1 MTRDGLIGARDPFG
15 IKPLSLGK
23 FGDDYVLAS
32 ETCAFDTM
40 GAEFVR
46 DIKPGEIIIIDENG
60 TKSIFQKS
68 MNRRLCLF
76 ESIYFARPDSKVDG
90 RSIYLTRIE
99 TGRILAR
106 ETSVDGDIVIGGAPD
121 SGIVAAIGYAEESGI
136 PYAEGIIKNRYVG
149 RTFIQPT
156 QELREQGVKIKL
168 NVLKENIEGKRVI
181 LVDDSII
188 RGTTIKRTVE
198 MLKKRQGGLRKSM

>member
-1 MTRDGLIGARDPFG
+1 MYLLQKLVLLI
-15 IKPLSLGK
+15 LW
-23 FGDDYVLAS
+23 
-32 ETCAFDTM
+32 

-136 PYAEGIIKNRYVG
+136 PYAEGIIK
-149 RTFIQPT
+149 I
-156 QELREQGVKIKL
+156 
-168 NVLKENIEGKRVI
+168 
-181 LVDDSII
+181 D
-188 RGTTIKRTVE
+188 
-198 MLKKRQGGLRKSM
+198 M